1 MCNSQVIKHS
11 NLTDL
16 VGPSVQ
22 LVENEGVPDQL
33 FHGSLTWSQLRSGL
47 SLHCSDCRELNNFT
61 TQTAV
66 DPHLALLIFLE
77 GRSDVDFDDH
87 RVSLGCRNAG
97 NGRPIAEG
105 VALALTEPVLF
116 RRRARRGAQI
126 RKVCVSLTPEWFE
139 TTGADYAVACKLA
152 GLDRQHLATR
162 HWQPST
168 RLLALV
174 EQMLSPPDYNPLLQ
188 HLYLESRALEIASEA
203 MSLAS
208 GQPAPTQRGLRPQ
221 EHQRI
226 RRTLELLQSDTAAD
240 WSLERIAREVGVNV
254 STLQRQFQASQ
265 GMSLFEY
272 QRRHKLLQAREALER
287 QGVSVSHAAWQAGYS
302 SAANFSTA
310 FKRAFGLTPKQARAR
325 I

>member
-1 MCNSQVIKHS
+1 MCNTQVIKHS
-11 NLTDL
+11 DLTSL
-16 VGPSVQ
+16 IGPSVK
-22 LVENEGVPDQL
+22 LVENEGTSEQL
-33 FHGSLTWSQLRSGL
+33 FHGSLTWSRLRAGL
-47 SLHCSDCRELNNFT
+47 SLHCSDCRELHNFT
-61 TQTAV
+61 TQTEVA
-66 DPHLALLIFLE
+66 PHLALLIFLE
-77 GRSDVDFDDH
+77 GRSDVAYDQH
-87 RVSLGCRNAG
+87 RVSLGCRNVG
-97 NGRPIAEG
+97 NRRPTAEG
-105 VALALTEPVLF
+105 VALTLTEPVLF
-116 RRRARRGAQI
+116 RRRARRGAQV

-139 TTGADYAVACKLA
+139 TVGGDYAAACELA
-152 GLDRQHLATR
+152 GLGRQHLAIR
-162 HWQPST
+162 HWQPSA

-208 GQPAPTQRGLRPQ
+208 GQFAPSQPGLRPQ

-226 RRTLELLQSDTAAD
+226 RRTLELLQSDTAD
-240 WSLERIAREVGVNV
+240 NWSLERIAQEIGVNV

-272 QRRHKLLQAREALER
+272 QRRRKLLQAREALER
-287 QGVSVSHAAWQAGYS
+287 QGVSVSYAAWQAGYS

>member
-1 MCNSQVIKHS
+1 
-11 NLTDL
+11 
-16 VGPSVQ
+16 
-22 LVENEGVPDQL
+22 
-33 FHGSLTWSQLRSGL
+33 
-47 SLHCSDCRELNNFT
+47 
-61 TQTAV
+61 
-66 DPHLALLIFLE
+66 
-77 GRSDVDFDDH
+77 
-87 RVSLGCRNAG
+87 
-97 NGRPIAEG
+97 
-105 VALALTEPVLF
+105 VALTLTEPVLF
-116 RRRARRGAQI
+116 RRRARRGAQV

-139 TTGADYAVACKLA
+139 TVGGDYAAACELA
-152 GLDRQHLATR
+152 GLGRQHLAIR
-162 HWQPST
+162 HWQPSA

-208 GQPAPTQRGLRPQ
+208 GQFAPSQPGLRPQ

-226 RRTLELLQSDTAAD
+226 RRTLELLQSDTAD
-240 WSLERIAREVGVNV
+240 NWSLERIAQEIGVNV

-272 QRRHKLLQAREALER
+272 QRRRKLLQAREALER
-287 QGVSVSHAAWQAGYS
+287 QGVSVSYAAWQAGYS